1 VGGAGRH
8 TVRSRVPPDAEF
20 KNREQVGP
28 DPDRNF
34 PAAGRR
40 RSETGLRQ
48 GPSHQHPALLVGVL
62 PGDGSCLVGRIKVDA
77 P

>member
-1 VGGAGRH
+1 M
-8 TVRSRVPPDAEF
+8 RSRVPADAEF
-20 KNREQVGP
+20 KNREQVGT

-62 PGDGSCLVGRIKVDA
+62 SRYGSCFVGRIKVDA